1 MGVSVKFL
9 TQDKYTCLDLDKMGR
24 QIHTIV
30 LKRERQG
37 QKWGF
42 GLTGGKDVSLTF
54 RVEKV
59 ALASPAGASGLKNL
73 DYLIKVN
80 GTEVFEMKHSDVVQ
94 LIKNSPNDQLELEVE
109 RGDGNDVV
117 PNFDWILAKEK
128 GPETPSEDYYA
139 VAMKQGLGPDS
150 EIPCIFTACGPPRLK
165 TGKYNVPTGLY
176 SEDTIMELGSGGNF
190 GFVEPE
196 NWLQMLVHVP
206 KTGNVSTLPSQVHF
220 LCSWIKNKVTFTL
233 QLPKVQVHNNV
244 YT

>member
-1 MGVSVKFL
+1 
-9 TQDKYTCLDLDKMGR
+9 
-24 QIHTIV
+24 
-30 LKRERQG
+30 
-37 QKWGF
+37 
-42 GLTGGKDVSLTF
+42 
-54 RVEKV
+54 VEKV

-94 LIKNSPNDQLELEVE
+94 IIKNSPNDQLDLEVE

-128 GPETPSEDYYA
+128 GPQTPSEDYYA

-150 EIPCIFTACGPPRLK
+150 EIPCMFTACGPPRLK

-196 NWLQMLVHVP
+196 KLAPDACPRAKNRKRFDPTKSSALSVLLDQEQ
-206 KTGNVSTLPSQVHF
+206 GNFYPPTPQGPSA
-220 LCSWIKNKVTFTL
+220 
-233 QLPKVQVHNNV
+233 
-244 YT
+244 